1 MRSFFIGRS
10 YFVLLSLS
18 VLFSITAAVNAQDKG
33 WRPVTPAE
41 LSAKTPVVEVDAD
54 AEVMFWEIRVDDS
67 TENLVMKHY
76 VRVKIFTERGRE
88 KYSKVDIPFRKGI
101 KIKEIMARV
110 IKPDG
115 SIVELAKNDVFD
127 REIAKTDKI
136 KVRAKSFAVPNIE
149 PGVMVEY
156 RYQEVYAFGSAEDMR
171 MTFQH
176 DVPIKNIAYYFKPA
190 LNARYLTF
198 NMSDNKFVKDKN
210 GFYKAAM
217 ENVPAIKAEPQMPP
231 EDEIRSWLLLYY
243 TQDAKNGS
251 ASDFWSRTGGY
262 IVRTWDIKDTLK
274 PGKDLKAAAA
284 TIAGGATAPEEQMAK
299 LYEFCKTKINNIT
312 YDTRLTE
319 EQKEEIKPNKSTGD
333 TYKKLQGTSN
343 DINELFASLAT
354 SLGYETRLAFGGDR
368 SEKFFDPSQ
377 AHESFVHFSSVAVK
391 INGGWKYYSPGDKF
405 VPLGMLAWNEE
416 ATSVLLLGYKD
427 YITTETPYSAPQQSL
442 AKRSGK
448 FILSEDGTLSGTVD
462 IEYNGHLA
470 TEHKL
475 ENYKDSPNKQEE
487 TLKESIKQSLSTAEV
502 SAISIE
508 NVSDPEK
515 PFVYRY
521 KVVIPNYA
529 QKTGK
534 RIFLQPGFFESGSSP
549 LFSTATR
556 KYSIF
561 FHHPWAE
568 EDHVEIT
575 LPKGFELDS
584 ADAPGEIA
592 DPSKIGSL
600 KITIGI
606 EKAKNVVT
614 YRRKFF
620 FGNNGFTLFTAET
633 YKPIKALFD
642 AFNKADTHI
651 LTVKQVQ

>member
-1 MRSFFIGRS
+1 MRSFFFDKL
-10 YFVLLSLS
+10 YFTLTFCCVI
-18 VLFSITAAVNAQDKG
+18 FSITVAVVAQDKD

-41 LSAKTPVVEVDAD
+41 LSSKTPVVEPDAD
-54 AEVMFWEIRVDDS
+54 AEVSFWEIRVDDS
-67 TENLVMKHY
+67 TENMVMKHY

-149 PGVMVEY
+149 PGVIVEY
-156 RYQEVYAFGSAEDMR
+156 RYQEVYAYGSAEDMR

-176 DVPIKNIAYYFKPA
+176 DVPIKNIAYYFRPA
-190 LNARYLTF
+190 ANARYLTF

-210 GFYKAAM
+210 GYYKAAM
-217 ENVPAIKAEPQMPP
+217 ENVPAIKEEPQMPP
-231 EDEIRSWLLLYY
+231 EDEVRSWLLLYY
-243 TQDAKNGS
+243 TQDAKNSS
-251 ASDFWSRTGGY
+251 ASDFWSRAGGY

-274 PGKDLKAAAA
+274 PGKDLKSAAA
-284 TIAGGATAPEEQMAK
+284 TIAAGATAPEDQMAK
-299 LYEFCKTKINNIT
+299 LYEFCKTKINNIS
-312 YDTRLTE
+312 YDTQLTE
-319 EQKEEIKPNKSTGD
+319 EQKEEMKPNKSSSD
-333 TYKKLQGTSN
+333 TYKKLQGRST

-391 INGGWKYYSPGDKF
+391 INGRWRYYSPGDKF

-416 ATSVLLLGYKD
+416 STSVLLLGYKD
-427 YITTETPYSAPQQSL
+427 YITTETPYSSPEQSL
-442 AKRSGK
+442 AKRTGK
-448 FILSEDGTLSGTVD
+448 FTLSEDGTLSGTVN
-462 IEYNGHLA
+462 IEYYGHLA
-470 TEHKL
+470 NEHKL
-475 ENYKDSPNKQEE
+475 DNYKDSPNEQEE
-487 TLKESIKQSLSTAEV
+487 TLKEAIKQTLSTAEV
-502 SAISIE
+502 SSISIE
-508 NVSDPEK
+508 NISDPEK

-521 KVVIPNYA
+521 KVVVPNYA

-534 RIFLQPGFFESGSSP
+534 RMFLQPGFFESGSSP
-549 LFSTATR
+549 MFSTATR

-561 FHHPWAE
+561 FHHPWSE
-568 EDHVEIT
+568 VDDVQIT
-575 LPKGFELDS
+575 LPKGFELDN

-592 DPSKIGSL
+592 DPSRIGAL
-600 KITIGI
+600 KIMIGI
-606 EKAKNVVT
+606 EKAKNLIT
-614 YRRKFF
+614 YRRKFS
-620 FGNNGFTLFTAET
+620 FGSSGFTLFTADN

-651 LTVKQVQ
+651 LTIKQVQ

>member
-1 MRSFFIGRS
+1 MKSFSLGKL
-10 YFVLLSLS
+10 YFVLTFLCVFFS
-18 VLFSITAAVNAQDKG
+18 VGIAASAQDKD

-41 LSAKTPVVEVDAD
+41 LAAKTPVVEQDAD
-54 AEVMFWEIRVDDS
+54 AEVSFWEIRVDDS
-67 TENLVMKHY
+67 TENMVMKHY

-101 KIKEIMARV
+101 RIKNIMARV
-110 IKPDG
+110 IKSDG
-115 SIVELAKNDVFD
+115 SIVELAKSDVFD

-149 PGVMVEY
+149 PGVIVEY
-156 RYQEVYAFGSAEDMR
+156 RYQEVYEYGSAEDMR

-190 LNARYLTF
+190 ANARYLTF
-198 NMSDNKFVKDKN
+198 NMSDNKFIKDKN

-231 EDEIRSWLLLYY
+231 EDEVRSWLLLYY
-243 TQDAKNGS
+243 TPDSTNRTAN
-251 ASDFWSRTGGY
+251 DFWSRTGGY

-274 PGKDLKAAAA
+274 PGKELKAAAA
-284 TIAGGATAPEEQMAK
+284 SIAAGATAPDDQMAK
-299 LYEFCKTKINNIT
+299 LYEFCKTKIKNIS
-312 YDTRLTE
+312 YDVSLTE
-319 EQKEEIKPNKSTGD
+319 EQKEDIKPNKSTGD
-333 TYKKLQGTSN
+333 TYKKMQGTST

-416 ATSVLLLGYKD
+416 STSVLLLGYKD
-427 YITTETPYSAPQQSL
+427 YITTETPYSSPEQSV

-448 FILSEDGTLSGTVD
+448 FTLAEDGTLTGTVK
-462 IEYNGHLA
+462 IEYHGHLA
-470 TEHKL
+470 NEYKL
-475 ENYKDSPNKQEE
+475 DNYKNSPNKQEE
-487 TLKESIKQSLSTAEV
+487 TLKEAIKQTLSTAEV

-515 PFVYRY
+515 PFVYQY

-534 RIFLQPGFFESGSSP
+534 RMFLQPGFFESGSSP
-549 LFSTATR
+549 MFSTATR
-556 KYSIF
+556 KYQIF
-561 FHHPWAE
+561 FHHPWSE
-568 EDHVEIT
+568 EDDVQIS
-575 LPKGFELDS
+575 LPKGFALDN
-584 ADAPGEIA
+584 ADAPNPIA
-592 DPSKIGSL
+592 DSSKIGGL
-600 KITIGI
+600 NIDMAIDR
-606 EKAKNVVT
+606 ANNVLS
-614 YRRKFF
+614 YKRKFF
-620 FGNNGFTLFTAET
+620 FGGKGFTLFGAAS
-633 YKPIKALFD
+633 YQPVKNLFD

-651 LTVKQVQ
+651 LTVKQTQ